1 MDWKKTLILCF
12 VIIVSGSLLT
22 VLIFYTEPTASRS
35 GATKQTA
42 ILVDVEESE
51 VGRYN
56 PSIQAI
62 GTVVPTKD
70 IILSPRVSGQ
80 IISLSPAYNP
90 GGYVSEGDTLLKID
104 PKDYEYTLQQRVGE
118 LEQARADLAIE
129 MGLQD
134 AAREEYSIYGNN
146 RIYGDSLTQEQ
157 RFLFLRE
164 PQLNSVKSQIDV
176 AEAAVDMAELNLQR
190 TTVTAPFDAHILTK
204 NVNTGSQ
211 VAPGDNLGRLVGLDS
226 YWVET
231 TVTLSKLKWLEFPSD
246 DSETGSEVRI
256 RNRTAWDEGE
266 YRTGY
271 LYKLIGSLEN
281 QTRMARVLITFPDPH
296 AREAGD
302 AETQPL
308 MIGSVVEV
316 TIPAKDL
323 DGVARVDRD
332 YIRSGDT
339 IWVMENNELRIRNV
353 NIVVEDAQ
361 FAYISEGLSEG
372 DRIVTS
378 DLSTIADGVPLRLK
392 SDETGSDQ

>member
-1 MDWKKTLILCF
+1 MILCF

-281 QTRMARVLITFPDPH
+281 QTRMARVLITVPDPH